1 VESGV
6 TAKAEGYTADLPALK
21 RMFEDARSLTYDG
34 RRESQIDQDY
44 YDGYQ
49 WTAKERAAL
58 KKRKQPDLVFNRVR
72 AAINGTLGVI
82 KQGATD
88 PRAYPRNPQDEDSAD
103 VASKTLRFIADK
115 NSLDDLKIDVAR
127 DYLVPGTTAV
137 IIEVDEDRQITIQQI
152 RHEEFFYDPRS
163 RRADFKDA
171 RYMGVAKW
179 LYVDDLTKEYGD
191 KKGELESS
199 LDAGSPIPL
208 DEMQEDRPRDAQ
220 TAWVDKKKRRVMVVE
235 IYHQEGGVWYR
246 CKFHAGGVLEAD
258 ESPYLDDKKRP
269 CNPIEGQSCYVDRE
283 NNRLGLVRDMRGPQD
298 QINKSRSKIQHIL
311 NTRAV
316 QESQPGMGMGD
327 ADTVRA
333 EAARP
338 DAVLP
343 SGWQFL
349 PMAGEL
355 SGHVEV
361 LNMSIAEIERMAPNP
376 AILGR
381 QGEGQSGRAS
391 LIRQQAGLTEQA
403 IIFGGIE
410 DLEVRIYRQ
419 CWNRARQFWTAPMY
433 VRVTDDEGSPE
444 FIGVNQPKMGPP
456 QLVQGPD
463 GMPTLQP
470 TVLGYENQL
479 AELDV
484 DIILDSVPDTANVQ
498 QEQFQTLAELAKMY
512 GPQEVPFDDMLE
524 LSVMPNKRATVE
536 KRKSRQE
543 QASEQQ
549 NSPQAQIAMRGAMA
563 KIAGEEAKVGKT
575 QAETALTEAKARN
588 EFLKPQMEAADALI
602 QAQMTPPPGVTGAS
616 PFAGA

>member
-1 VESGV
+1 MEGGV
-6 TAKAEGYTADLPALK
+6 TKEGEGYKPDLAALK
-21 RMFEDARSLTYDG
+21 RMFEDSRSLTYDA
-34 RRESQIDQDY
+34 RREAQIDQDY

-49 WTAKERAAL
+49 WTAEERAAL

-72 AAINGTLGVI
+72 GAINGTLGVI

-127 DYLVPGTTAV
+127 DYLVPGTTAA
-137 IIEVDEDRQITIQQI
+137 ITEVDGDRQVTITQI

-179 LYVDDLTKEYGD
+179 IYADELIREYADQKGD
-191 KKGELESS
+191 IEST
-199 LDAGSPIPL
+199 LDAGSPIPV
-208 DEMQEDRPRDAQ
+208 DEMQEDRPKDAQ
-220 TAWVDKKKRRVMVVE
+220 TSWVDKKKRRMMVVE
-235 IYHQEGGVWYR
+235 IYHEEAGVWYR
-246 CKFHAGGVLEAD
+246 CKFHSGGVLEGA
-258 ESPYLDDKKRP
+258 ESPYQDEKGRP
-269 CNPIEGQSCYVDRE
+269 ANPIEAQSCFVDRE
-283 NNRLGLVRDMRGPQD
+283 NNRYGCVRDMRGPQD

-316 QESQPGMGMGD
+316 QESQPGAGMGD

-349 PMAGEL
+349 PMTGEL
-355 SGHVEV
+355 GVHIEV
-361 LNMSIAEIERMAPNP
+361 LNMSIAEIERLAPNP

-403 IIFGGIE
+403 VIFGGIE

-419 CWNRARQFWTAPMY
+419 CWNRARQFWTEPMFI
-433 VRVTDDEGSPE
+433 RITDDEGSPQ
-444 FIGVNQPKMGPP
+444 FVGVNQPEVDAFG
-456 QLVQGPD
+456 Q
-463 GMPTLQP
+463 
-470 TVLGYENQL
+470 VLGYRNSL
-479 AELDV
+479 AEMDV

-498 QEQFQTLAELAKMY
+498 QEQFQTLGELAKMY
-512 GPQEVPFDDMLE
+512 GPQEVPFDDLLE
-524 LSVMPNKRATVE
+524 LSVMPNKRALME
-536 KRKSRQE
+536 KRKARQE
-543 QASEQQ
+543 QAAEQQ
-549 NSPQAQIAMRGAMA
+549 QSPQAQIAMRGAMA
-563 KIAGEEAKVGKT
+563 KVAGEEAKVGKT
-575 QAETALTEAKARN
+575 QAEAALTEAKARN
-588 EFLKPQMEAADALI
+588 EFMRPQMEAAEALI
-602 QAQMTPPPGVTGAS
+602 AAQTTPPPGATGAP